1 MAEYKYQHTIQ
12 KAYLEGFQAKSLPDE
27 WSNTKAIWVLSL
39 KNRTIR
45 LRPIKKV
52 STRTYYYSFVDK
64 NLKMNPL
71 IEKWFQPIERKF
83 IQIRSALR
91 DLVTEINF
99 NDRAYNLNSEYREML
114 AEYLHLN
121 MIRVP
126 KIFEKIKEQT
136 KKYHMNLEKMGI
148 NEYDENAVQVT
159 SLRGLLRVGSTKKA
173 NITVALKERNYSIEF
188 FPRSR
193 VNIVTSDNPVVMYDA
208 HRSTGLIYET
218 TDVYFPVD
226 SSIFLKLWG
235 HGDHVRLVKHRDITY
250 VDDINY
256 LIGKK
261 AHEEVY
267 SAAKATLVN
276 IARRLNIEL

>member
-27 WSNTKAIWVLSL
+27 WNNTKAIWVLSL

-45 LRPIKKV
+45 LRSIKRV
-52 STRTYYYSFVDK
+52 STRPYYYSFIDK

-71 IEKWFQPIERKF
+71 IEKWFQPIERRF
-83 IQIRSALR
+83 IQIRSAIR

-99 NDRAYNLNSEYREML
+99 NDRAYNLNSEYRAML

-136 KKYHMNLEKMGI
+136 KKFHMNLEKMGI

-173 NITVALKERNYSIEF
+173 NITVVLKERNYSIEF

-208 HRSTGLIYET
+208 HRSPGLIYET
-218 TDVYFPVD
+218 TDVYFPID

-235 HGDHVRLVKHRDITY
+235 NGDQVRLVKHRDITY

-256 LIGKK
+256 LIGNK

-267 SAAKATLVN
+267 SADKVTLVN
-276 IARRLNIEL
+276 IAKRLNIEL